1 MFRRRQ
7 VSTIGMMAATLGPAS
22 WLPRWIQFLRPRAT
36 GRIAFSARLLESSNS
51 GYSRK
56 RLSRLQCVSVYHRN
70 RIGTETHWGTGRRRR
85 DHQVQGTGQKND
97 TSHCFY
103 FVGGMRVP
111 LVDDCKNKRYMINF
125 LDESRG
131 GQD

>member
-7 VSTIGMMAATLGPAS
+7 VSTIGMMVATLGPAS

-56 RLSRLQCVSVYHRN
+56 RLSRLQSVSVSQ
-70 RIGTETHWGTGRRRR
+70 ETHWE
-85 DHQVQGTGQKND
+85 QIAAVVIIK
-97 TSHCFY
+97 
-103 FVGGMRVP
+103 
-111 LVDDCKNKRYMINF
+111 
-125 LDESRG
+125 SRG
-131 GQD
+131 QVDTAHGDGSNPVRPWGQVKSHVL